1 MDLVAFFSATGV
13 TKKYA
18 MSLVGHLKADY
29 FEITPVKSYGKSD
42 LNWMN
47 PLSRSSR
54 EMRKK
59 DSRPEFIKRELDIS
73 KYNKIYLGFP
83 IWWYTA
89 PHIINS
95 FLEAY
100 DFTNKTIVLFATS
113 GSSGFGKTIESI
125 KKSAPNS
132 KVIEGSVNPK
142 DFSWVK

>member
-18 MSLVGHLKADY
+18 MSLASHLKADY
-29 FEITPVKSYGKSD
+29 FEIMPVKSYSKLD

-47 PLSRSSR
+47 PLSRSSI

-59 DSRPEFIKRELDIS
+59 DSRPEFIKKELDIS

-83 IWWYTA
+83 IWWYMA
-89 PHIINS
+89 PHIVNS

-100 DFTNKTIVLFATS
+100 DFKGKTIVLFATS
-113 GSSGFGKTIESI
+113 GSSGFGKTIDSI
-125 KKSAPNS
+125 KKSTPDS
-132 KVIEGSVNPK
+132 KVIEGRVNPK